1 MSLQIYN
8 TLTHKKEPFRTHR
21 AGHVGM
27 YVCGITPYSQAHVG
41 HAMSVL
47 VFDMVRRY
55 LEFRGY
61 AVTHVMNFTDVDD
74 KIIRR
79 ANQEGIEATV
89 LSAKLSAEYVTQLQA
104 LGVLMPHKLPRVSE
118 EISEI
123 IALVNGLV
131 EKGYAYSAGGDV
143 YFRVRKD
150 DDYGRLSRQ
159 SLDAM
164 RAGARIEVGE
174 HKEDPLDFTLW
185 KGSKAGEP
193 AWPSPWGAGRPGWH
207 IECSAMALHHLG
219 RQIDIHGGGND
230 LVFPHHENEIAQSE
244 SFTGENFSTFWVH
257 NGMLQLGGEKMSKS
271 LGNLITIE
279 ELLRNYPVGAIRLLI
294 LNSKYRSPLS
304 FSSETIDAA
313 RSAFERL
320 VQALEPAAAGGGAS
334 ESAELKQRV
343 SGAEQRFVEAMDDDF
358 NSPVA
363 LSVLFDLAKAIG
375 QARAA
380 GNDLTRGQDELKRLA
395 AVLGLELVAKRDST
409 RIDLTQLA
417 KLRAQMVELAKAQG
431 ITLHVNSSGESI
443 ELIIG
448 DLLAVRSEFRR
459 AKKWALAD
467 QLRDQLKLLGVL
479 IEDGPKGQSWRI
491 ETR

>member
-1 MSLQIYN
+1 
-8 TLTHKKEPFRTHR
+8 
-21 AGHVGM
+21 M

-61 AVTHVMNFTDVDD
+61 SVTHVMNFTDVDD

-89 LSAKLSAEYVTQLQA
+89 LSAKLSAEYLTQLQA

-123 IALVNGLV
+123 IALVQGLV
-131 EKGYAYSAGGDV
+131 EKEYAYAAAGDV

-185 KGSKAGEP
+185 KGSKPGEP
-193 AWPSPWGAGRPGWH
+193 AWPSPWGPGRPGWH

-219 RQIDIHGGGND
+219 SQIDIHGGGND

-244 SFTGENFSTFWVH
+244 SFSGQNFSTFWVH

-279 ELLRNYPVGAIRLLI
+279 ELLRDYPVGAIRLLI

-320 VQALEPAAAGGGAS
+320 VLALEPAEGVIATS
-334 ESAELKQRV
+334 TDISQRV
-343 SGAEQRFVEAMDDDF
+343 GSAEQRFIEAMDDDF

-380 GNDLTRGQDELKRLA
+380 GASVVAAQSELKRLA
-395 AVLGLELVAKRDST
+395 SVLGLQLVGKAPVRETD
-409 RIDLTQLA
+409 IAQLLT
-417 KLRAQMVELAKAQG
+417 LRSSMLELALSEGLSVAA
-431 ITLHVNSSGESI
+431 SSDPKSI
-443 ELIIG
+443 DQILG
-448 DLLAVRSEFRR
+448 DLLLVRAQFRSS
-459 AKKWALAD
+459 KKWALAD
-467 QLRDQLKLLGVL
+467 RLRDALKGLGVV
-479 IEDGPKGQSWRI
+479 IDDGPKGQSWRI
-491 ETR
+491 EAR

>member
-1 MSLQIYN
+1 MTLQIYN

-21 AGHVGM
+21 PNQVAM

-61 AVTHVMNFTDVDD
+61 KVNHVMNFTDVDD

-79 ANQEGIEATV
+79 ANQEGIAAIE
-89 LSAKLSAEYVTQLQA
+89 LSAKLSAEYLAQLDA
-104 LGVLMPHKLPRVSE
+104 LGVLTPHKLPRVSE
-118 EISEI
+118 EIGEI
-123 IALVNGLV
+123 IGLV
-131 EKGYAYSAGGDV
+131 QGLIEKGYAYAAAGDV

-185 KGSKAGEP
+185 KGSKEGEP
-193 AWPSPWGAGRPGWH
+193 AWPSPWGPGRPGWH

-219 RQIDIHGGGND
+219 EEIDIHGGGND

-244 SFTGENFSTFWVH
+244 SFTGKNFSTFWVH
-257 NGMLQLGGEKMSKS
+257 NGMLQLSGEKMSKS

-279 ELLRNYPVGAIRLLI
+279 ELLRDYPAGAVRMLI

-304 FSSETIDAA
+304 FSTETIDAA
-313 RSAFERL
+313 KSAYERL
-320 VQALEPAAAGGGAS
+320 VSALEPSTDSAAPA
-334 ESAELKQRV
+334 AEIGERINT
-343 SGAEQRFVEAMDDDF
+343 AEQRFIEAMDDDF

-375 QARAA
+375 QGRSLGVSIATAQ
-380 GNDLTRGQDELKRLA
+380 NELRRLA
-395 AVLGLELVAKRDST
+395 LVLGLKLEAQVRSASVD
-409 RIDLTQLA
+409 LA
-417 KLRAQMVELAKAQG
+417 KLVALRAEMLVIVAKED
-431 ITLHVNSSGESI
+431 LSVSGLSCSAALDQI
-443 ELIIG
+443 VA
-448 DLLAVRSEFRR
+448 DLLLVRAEFRR

-467 QLRDQLKLLGVL
+467 QLRDALKSLAVVV
-479 IEDGPKGQSWRI
+479 EDGPKGQSWRI
-491 ETR
+491 ESS